1 MKYIKA
7 VLILILLIASRRY
20 REQWRQSTNQLSDA
34 NDAAEASLHRLD
46 ALGNGGKPK
55 MQLLSTSINS
65 DKSRQN

>member
-1 MKYIKA
+1 MRYIKA

-20 REQWRQSTNQLSDA
+20 REQWRQSTNQLSDT
-34 NDAAEASLHRLD
+34 NDVAEASLHRLD
-46 ALGNGGKPK
+46 ALDNSGKPK

>member
-7 VLILILLIASRRY
+7 VLILILLTTSRRY
-20 REQWRQSTNQLSDA
+20 RNRWRQTTSRLSVSTEEI
-34 NDAAEASLHRLD
+34 EAGLNRLD
-46 ALGNGGKPK
+46 AMDNGGKPK

>member
-34 NDAAEASLHRLD
+34 NDAAEASLHRLN
-46 ALGNGGKPK
+46 ALGNVWQSQTMVIPPF
-55 MQLLSTSINS
+55 LE
-65 DKSRQN
+65 DVESRG

>member
-20 REQWRQSTNQLSDA
+20 REQWRQSMIRLSESTDA
-34 NDAAEASLHRLD
+34 VEVGLHRLD
-46 ALGNGGKPK
+46 AMDYGGKPK

-65 DKSRQN
+65 DKPRQN